1 MSAPQEENFQAP
13 PPTLQTPPPAPRP
26 TRLRPFA
33 IGAFVLGVIVVVGG
47 VAKFIPGGLGTGG
60 ALCFFGVLLF
70 LLTLIRL
77 PGLPDTEP
85 PLSWFEKV
93 TGIFYEPT
101 RVFRNLRIHPLWAGA
116 FLTIAV
122 LTSIYSIAFT
132 QRITPERI
140 VEHTTQKMSEMGTFA
155 PPPDRMDEIKNQ
167 QLEALKQPAQRVG
180 AVVKS
185 WVGIFTVGVFSAA
198 LGLLL
203 VLAFGGRINFWQ
215 SLAAG
220 FYAALPVVIIQKVLG
235 LVILY
240 LKSPDDLHPILNQ
253 ETTLQDNLGILL
265 TPADHPV
272 LFVLASFI
280 GFTSLYWLWLR
291 ARGLHATG
299 TRVSTGQGWGVAI
312 TLWVLLLLFAV
323 TITALFPG
331 FIS

>member
-13 PPTLQTPPPAPRP
+13 PPPPQAPPLAPRP

-33 IGAFVLGVIVVVGG
+33 IAAFVLGVIVAGG
-47 VAKFIPGGLGTGG
+47 TAAKLIPAGYSTGG
-60 ALCFFGVLLF
+60 ALCFVGILLF
-70 LLTLIRL
+70 ALSFIRL

-122 LTSIYSIAFT
+122 LTSIYSIAFV

-140 VEHTTQKMSEMGTFA
+140 VEHTTSKMSEMGALA
-155 PPPDRMDEIKNQ
+155 PPPDRIEDIKNQ

-180 AVVKS
+180 AVVRS
-185 WVGIFTVGVFSAA
+185 WIGLFTLGVFSAA
-198 LGLLL
+198 LALLG

-215 SLAAG
+215 SLAAS
-220 FYAALPVVIIQKVLG
+220 FYAALPIAVIQKVLG

-253 ETTLQDNLGILL
+253 DTTLQDNLGILL

-291 ARGLHATG
+291 ARGLHSTG

-312 TLWVLLLLFAV
+312 LLWALLLTFAV